1 MKFELQRGNEA
12 YLWLWAYSVA
22 CQDKGSLDCGGI
34 GFAVIMIE
42 GAYQL
47 FAKGWGWLRKVA
59 CSLFVLGW
67 LRLAR
72 SLIAK

>member
-1 MKFELQRGNEA
+1 M
-12 YLWLWAYSVA
+12 A

-47 FAKGWGWLRKVA
+47 FAKG
-59 CSLFVLGW
+59 
-67 LRLAR
+67 
-72 SLIAK
+72 

>member
-1 MKFELQRGNEA
+1 MSINKETKLNFGYEP
-12 YLWLWAYSVA
+12 YSVA

-42 GAYQL
+42 GAYEL
-47 FAKGWGWLRKVA
+47 FAKGWGWLRELA